1 MTRVDFYILNTSD
14 AAARIELVC
23 KLIDKA
29 SMRGQ
34 RVFVHSDDLELLKSL
49 DQSLWQFRP
58 ERFIAHRLIENQSS
72 TNQLVAEDTEDE
84 LEAVTLSNAAPARN
98 DAILINL
105 SSAVPVFFSRFE
117 RTLEVVDQQDSIRLE
132 GRSRY
137 RFYQERGYPLQHHNL

>member
-1 MTRVDFYILNTSD
+1 
-14 AAARIELVC
+14 
-23 KLIDKA
+23 
-29 SMRGQ
+29 MRGQ

-105 SSAVPVFFSRFE
+105 SSSVPVFFSRFE

>member
-72 TNQLVAEDTEDE
+72 TNQMAVEDTEDE

-105 SSAVPVFFSRFE
+105 SSSVPVFFSRFE

>member
-105 SSAVPVFFSRFE
+105 SSSVPVFFSRFE